1 MTRVVKI
8 GGKVVCLEFSQ
19 PRHPIFSP
27 IYHLYLF
34 RFLPFLGRVAS
45 GNGDAY
51 CYLPQSMVDFFSP
64 CELEQIMV
72 GAGLQDIKVYF
83 LTMGIVT
90 THVGIK
96 RMALPLLQDKEK
108 EH

>member
-19 PRHPIFSP
+19 PRHRIFSR

-34 RFLPFLGRVAS
+34 RFLPFLGRVAP

-51 CYLPQSMVDFFSP
+51 YYLPQSIVDFFSP
-64 CELEQIMV
+64 CELEQIM
-72 GAGLQDIKVYF
+72 ARAELQDIKVYF

>member
-1 MTRVVKI
+1 
-8 GGKVVCLEFSQ
+8 
-19 PRHPIFSP
+19 
-27 IYHLYLF
+27 
-34 RFLPFLGRVAS
+34 
-45 GNGDAY
+45 
-51 CYLPQSMVDFFSP
+51 MVDFFSP